1 MYERFRSVRTRAL
14 IAGIALAAVGAGGV
28 MVAISGRGSAAHEVT
43 SVTGADVRFTYF
55 DGEPGT
61 LADFAGRP
69 LVLNFWASWCPPC
82 LAEMPDFEEVHQQ
95 LKGEVAFLGLNL
107 QDDLAAAQRLAD
119 QTGVTYP
126 LAADPEGA
134 IFRRFGGIAMPTTVL
149 IDADGEVVEVHAGV
163 IFADDLAELIGGTLL
178 DS

>member
-1 MYERFRSVRTRAL
+1 
-14 IAGIALAAVGAGGV
+14 
-28 MVAISGRGSAAHEVT
+28 
-43 SVTGADVRFTYF
+43 
-55 DGEPGT
+55 
-61 LADFAGRP
+61 
-69 LVLNFWASWCPPC
+69 VLNFWASWCPPC